1 MNTMINR
8 IVLFCWLLGTVS
20 PLARAADWKVGT
32 PIVTYFAGPAMSES
46 VAKQMADGGFNV
58 VWCGEKDL
66 NLLQKHGLRGMM
78 HDGLLSP
85 ATMDSP
91 EKVKQLDGLIDR
103 IKNHPAMYSYYII
116 DEPSAAAFAGLGK
129 LTAHI
134 RQRDPA
140 HLPYI
145 NLFPTYA
152 SNEQL
157 GTKGAVVPA
166 YQEYLKRFVETVKP
180 MLLSY
185 DNYQFMKG
193 SDRKDYFQNL
203 DLMRKESQK
212 TGIPFLNIVQAASWA
227 PDVRVPVAEEMR
239 YLVYTT
245 AAYGAQGISYYVYQA
260 ANHTGG
266 MTNAGGSPT
275 AIYDAVKVLNPEFV
289 SIVSQ
294 LQPLRSTG
302 VYHTAMKEAGC
313 EPVRANA
320 AFQMDASASK
330 VKERGLLLGN
340 FGNGENANHVLVVN
354 LDYKSEVSA
363 TFVGPGELE
372 SFDASTGKWSKTGG
386 KRAEIRLPPGGGKL
400 LRVAK

>member
-1 MNTMINR
+1 MKLNLRLICC
-8 IVLFCWLLGTVS
+8 VLLSMSALMV
-20 PLARAADWKVGT
+20 RADDWKVGT
-32 PIVTYFAGPAMSES
+32 PIVTYFAGPPMSKK

-66 NLLQKHGLRGMM
+66 DLLQKHGLRGMV
-78 HDGLLSP
+78 HDGLLAP

-91 EKVKQLDGLIDR
+91 EKVKALDSLIDR
-103 IKNHPAMYSYYII
+103 IKNHPAMYSYFIT
-116 DEPSAAAFAGLGK
+116 DEPGAAAFSGLGK
-129 LTAHI
+129 LTAHL

-152 SNEQL
+152 NNEQL
-157 GTKGAVVPA
+157 GTKGEVVPA
-166 YQEYLKRFVETVKP
+166 YQEYLKRFVETVRP

-203 DLMRKESQK
+203 DLMRKESLT
-212 TGIPFLNIVQAASWA
+212 TGISFLNIVQAASWA
-227 PDVRVPVAEEMR
+227 PEVRVPVAEEMR

-245 AAYGAQGISYYVYQA
+245 AAYGAHGISYYVYQA

-266 MTNAGGSPT
+266 MINADGSPT

-289 SIVSQ
+289 AVVRE

-313 EPVRANA
+313 EPVPADA
-320 AFQMDASASK
+320 VFQVDSAASK
-330 VKERGLLLGN
+330 LKERGLLLGN
-340 FGNGENANHVLVVN
+340 FGNGEKTSHLLVVN
-354 LDYKSEVSA
+354 LDYKTEVTA
-363 TFVGPGELE
+363 TIVGPGELE
-372 SFDASTGKWSKTGG
+372 GLDASTGKWNKFGG
-386 KRAEIRLPPGGGKL
+386 KRAELRLLPGGGKL
-400 LRVAK
+400 LRVAQ